1 MATLNL
7 VQAINA
13 ALFEE
18 MKRDS
23 GVILMGED
31 VGIQGGVFRASEDLQ
46 KTFGE
51 ERVIDTP
58 LAESA
63 IVSIAIGAAA
73 NGVRPIAEIQF
84 ADFAFQAMDQ
94 IINEAAR
101 IRYRSNGG
109 WGCPLV
115 IRIPFGGGVHGG
127 LYHSQSIEAYFCH
140 VPGLKVIVPSTPG
153 DTKFLLKSAIRDP
166 DPVLFFEHKKLY
178 RSVRE
183 EVPDTDDIISIG
195 SGRVAREGNDISVV
209 TYGLMVHLAL
219 TAAGLVAK
227 EGIDVE
233 VIDLRT
239 LAPLDKE
246 LIFDSVRK
254 TGRVLVLYEDNLTMG
269 FGAEVAALLASESF
283 EYLDAPVR
291 RLASLDIPAF
301 PYNQLLEEACIP
313 SVEMIVGALQQLI
326 AY

>member
-63 IVSIAIGAAA
+63 IVGIAIGAAA

-101 IRYRSNGG
+101 IRYWSNGG

-209 TYGLMVHLAL
+209 TYGLMVDS
-219 TAAGLVAK
+219 LVK
-227 EGIDVE
+227 TRFEE
-233 VIDLRT
+233 V
-239 LAPLDKE
+239 
-246 LIFDSVRK
+246 
-254 TGRVLVLYEDNLTMG
+254 
-269 FGAEVAALLASESF
+269 
-283 EYLDAPVR
+283 
-291 RLASLDIPAF
+291 PA
-301 PYNQLLEEACIP
+301 I
-313 SVEMIVGALQQLI
+313 
-326 AY
+326 

>member
-1 MATLNL
+1 
-7 VQAINA
+7 
-13 ALFEE
+13 
-18 MKRDS
+18 
-23 GVILMGED
+23 
-31 VGIQGGVFRASEDLQ
+31 
-46 KTFGE
+46 
-51 ERVIDTP
+51 
-58 LAESA
+58 
-63 IVSIAIGAAA
+63 
-73 NGVRPIAEIQF
+73 
-84 ADFAFQAMDQ
+84 
-94 IINEAAR
+94 
-101 IRYRSNGG
+101 
-109 WGCPLV
+109 
-115 IRIPFGGGVHGG
+115 
-127 LYHSQSIEAYFCH
+127 
-140 VPGLKVIVPSTPG
+140 
-153 DTKFLLKSAIRDP
+153 
-166 DPVLFFEHKKLY
+166 
-178 RSVRE
+178 
-183 EVPDTDDIISIG
+183 
-195 SGRVAREGNDISVV
+195 
-209 TYGLMVHLAL
+209 MVHLAL

>member
-63 IVSIAIGAAA
+63 IVGIAIGAAA

-166 DPVLFFEHKKLY
+166 DPVLFFEHKSSIARY
-178 RSVRE
+178 ERRSRT
-183 EVPDTDDIISIG
+183 PTTS
-195 SGRVAREGNDISVV
+195 SPSV
-209 TYGLMVHLAL
+209 
-219 TAAGLVAK
+219 AAGWHEKATTFLWSPTGSWFTWPSQQRVW
-227 EGIDVE
+227 
-233 VIDLRT
+233 LPRR
-239 LAPLDKE
+239 E
-246 LIFDSVRK
+246 L
-254 TGRVLVLYEDNLTMG
+254 M
-269 FGAEVAALLASESF
+269 
-283 EYLDAPVR
+283 
-291 RLASLDIPAF
+291 
-301 PYNQLLEEACIP
+301 
-313 SVEMIVGALQQLI
+313 
-326 AY
+326 